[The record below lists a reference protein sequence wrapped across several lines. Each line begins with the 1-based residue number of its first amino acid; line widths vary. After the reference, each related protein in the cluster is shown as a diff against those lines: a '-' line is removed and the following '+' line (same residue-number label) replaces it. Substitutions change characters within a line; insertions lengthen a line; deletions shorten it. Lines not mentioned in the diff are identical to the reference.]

1 MAAYFRKLIYGNS
14 NVSGYYDWA
23 TNNGSYE
30 LTTANVHSAYVPAAT
45 DIITVESLNY
55 PIDGTSQTTAGDG
68 NINCWVEWSGTVWK
82 IHVSDTSFTGVIQYR
97 LKNVR

>member
-1 MAAYFRKLIYGNS
+1 MAAYFRKRVPNTH
-14 NVSGYYDWA
+14 DWTA
-23 TNNGSYE
+23 GPYE
-30 LTTANVHSAYVPAAT
+30 LDSTNVHSAYVPAAT

-55 PIDGTSQTTAGDG
+55 PTNGLSQTTLGNG

-82 IHVSDTSFTGVIQYR
+82 IYVSDLEYTGVIQYR